1 MNSRLQTGLTWA
13 FTFGLC
19 AVMLS
24 AAMWQMNWIVSPL
37 AMR

>member
-1 MNSRLQTGLTWA
+1 MSVRLQTGLAWL

-24 AAMWQMNWIVSPL
+24 AAMNLNWLASPL
-37 AMR
+37 AFR